1 MKYNVNFDI
10 ELKKN
15 PYPGLYI
22 ALEGIDGSGKTT
34 QVEELSKYFEG
45 QGREVFKT
53 HEPRREGA
61 VGKLIHNVLQ
71 ESVEVP
77 AVSLQYLFAAD
88 RAIHQVQMII
98 PALESGKV
106 VISDRTFW
114 SSVPYG
120 LLDKYLSEKE
130 ENPDQL
136 LTALSILSMYHE
148 FITPDAGIV
157 LDVSVETAG
166 ERLASLSRK
175 AEIYEKKDKLLK
187 IKEGYDL
194 LLEKFPEELIKVD
207 AEKKV
212 EKVTSEIIEIIKQ
225 SSRHKS

>member
-1 MKYNVNFDI
+1 MKYSVNFDI

-15 PYPGLYI
+15 PYPGFYI

-34 QVEELSKYFEG
+34 QVEEIAKYFESL
-45 QGREVFKT
+45 GREVLKT
-53 HEPRREGA
+53 HEPRRETV
-61 VGKLIHNVLQ
+61 VGKLVHEVLQ

-88 RAIHQVQMII
+88 RAIHQVQIVI
-98 PALESGKV
+98 PALEAGKV

-114 SSVPYG
+114 SSIPYG
-120 LLDKYLSEKE
+120 LLDKYLSERD
-130 ENPDQL
+130 ENMDQL

-148 FITPDAGIV
+148 FITPDIGIV
-157 LDVSVETAG
+157 LDVSVDTAG
-166 ERLASLSRK
+166 QRLSELSRK

-194 LLEKFPEELIKVD
+194 LLEKFPEELVKID
-207 AEKKV
+207 GEKEISSITQEILHIV
-212 EKVTSEIIEIIKQ
+212 EKIAK
-225 SSRHKS
+225 